1 MSKKNEYS
9 LAKYACYSS
18 NIALAVVSSMSPLLF
33 VTFREVYGISY
44 TLLGLLAVVCFSTQL
59 LIDLIFTFFTKLFPI
74 HKTVRMMPMFTF
86 CGLLIYGI
94 LPAVFQ
100 QSAYVWI
107 VIGTVIFS
115 IAAGLNE
122 VLASP
127 VIAAIPS
134 DNPEREMSKLHSM
147 YAWGV
152 VGIVIFSTLFLNAIG
167 RENWYWLPM
176 LLSVIPLTA
185 FVLFAKAKLPPMELG
200 GDTGKQEKLF
210 GPGLVICFVCLFLG
224 GAAECTMTLWAS
236 SFAESALGVPKVLGD
251 IIGMAVFAALLGLGR
266 SLYAKYGNKI
276 LNVMLLGMLGASIC
290 YMAASLSLNPIIGLI
305 FCMATGFCVS
315 MLWPGTLIFVG
326 EKFPSAGVAVYAMM
340 AAGGD
345 MGASVAPQLVGIFS
359 DTIGASAFA
368 AELAQVLSISAE
380 QIGMR
385 AGLLISALF
394 PLAGVFVVLYMKRYF
409 KKR

>member
-1 MSKKNEYS
+1 MNRKNEYN
-9 LAKYACYSS
+9 LARYACYSS

-94 LPAVFQ
+94 LPAIFPQ
-100 QSAYVWI
+100 AAYVWI
-107 VIGTVIFS
+107 VIGTIIFS
-115 IAAGLNE
+115 VAAGLNE

-152 VGIVIFSTLFLNAIG
+152 VGIVIFSTLFLKAVG

-185 FVLFAKAKLPPMELG
+185 FILFAKAKLPPMELG
-200 GDTGKQEKLF
+200 GDAVKKEKLF
-210 GPGLVICFVCLFLG
+210 GPGLAICFVCLFLG

-276 LNVMLLGMLGASIC
+276 LNVMLAGMLGASLC
-290 YMAASLSLNPIIGLI
+290 YATASLSLNPVIGLI
-305 FCMATGFCVS
+305 SCMATGFCVS

-326 EKFPSAGVAVYAMM
+326 EKFPSAGVAVYALM

-368 AELAQVLSISAE
+368 ADLAQKLCISAE
-380 QIGMR
+380 QVGMR

-394 PLAGVFVVLYMKRYF
+394 PLVGVFVVLYMKRYF